1 MGWLRGSIVAIALA
15 WVAMISV
22 DLSLHAG
29 LLAPLY
35 DWNSPF
41 LISPGDAF
49 ARIPIG
55 YLSFLVLAAALA
67 WLLTRLEIRTGRSGA
82 LMAGGLG
89 AVIWGALVLGLWSIS
104 TADVSLLAGW
114 WIGQTAEL
122 AVGGLVIG
130 AILGGMRIR
139 SVAWRV
145 GALLVA
151 GAVVAVALQSIGYAT
166 APGVVQ

>member
-67 WLLTRLEIRTGRSGA
+67 WLLTRLEIRTGCGGA

-89 AVIWGALVLGLWSIS
+89 AIIWGALVLGLWSIS

-151 GAVVAVALQSIGYAT
+151 GAVVAVLLQSIGYAT
-166 APGVVQ
+166 APGVVR

>member
-1 MGWLRGSIVAIALA
+1 MSGVRR
-15 WVAMISV
+15 WVVPVVLCWIAMIGV
-22 DLSLHAG
+22 DLLLHAG

-35 DWNSPF
+35 DWGSPF

-67 WLLTRLEIRTGRSGA
+67 WLLTRLEIRTGREGA
-82 LMAGGLG
+82 VVGGVLG
-89 AVIWGALVLGLWSIS
+89 AVVWGALLLGLWSIS
-104 TADVSLLAGW
+104 TADLSLLAGW

-130 AILGGMRIR
+130 SILGGAPTR
-139 SVAWRV
+139 SVALRV
-145 GALLVA
+145 GGLVVA
-151 GAVVAVALQSIGYAT
+151 GALVAVVLQSMGYAT
-166 APGVVQ
+166 APGVVR

>member
-1 MGWLRGSIVAIALA
+1 MRTVRGWVVPVVLC
-15 WVAMISV
+15 WMAMIGV

-35 DWNSPF
+35 DWGSPF

-49 ARIPIG
+49 ARIPVG
-55 YLSFLVLAAALA
+55 YLAFLVLAAALA
-67 WLLTRLEIRTGRSGA
+67 WLLTRLEIRTGRDGA
-82 LMAGGLG
+82 LAGGVLG
-89 AVIWGALVLGLWSIS
+89 AVIWGALLLGLWSIS
-104 TADVSLLAGW
+104 TADLKLLAGW

-130 AILGGMRIR
+130 SILGGAPIR

-145 GALLVA
+145 GALVVA
-151 GAVVAVALQSIGYAT
+151 GAVVAVVLQSIGYAT
-166 APGVVQ
+166 APGVVR

>member
-15 WVAMISV
+15 WIAMIGV

-49 ARIPIG
+49 LRIPVG

-67 WLLTRLEIRTGRSGA
+67 WLLTRLEIRNGRSGA
-82 LMAGGLG
+82 LVAGGLG

-151 GAVVAVALQSIGYAT
+151 GAVVAVVLQSIGYAT